1 MHSCRLMTASN
12 LLTAWKK
19 TDYKSV
25 VSFETKHAFSVD
37 LDVKSLC
44 MHVYAVDPV
53 MQQAACLGVTW
64 KKTCV

>member
-1 MHSCRLMTASN
+1 VHSCRLMTASN

-53 MQQAACLGVTW
+53 MQFAWG
-64 KKTCV
+64 